1 MIAASTAAEPWFIYA
16 DHQWPDRA
24 HRQQALPPPAYHQL
38 LGRDICRYCHRPGK
52 LLSKRNIG
60 GRDHKMSIYNYLTL
74 GSMLLMTFLILIQ
87 TRGAS
92 LGAGLGGAGEVNT
105 TRRGTD
111 KTIFQLTIVC
121 ALVFSLSLIFGVIV
135 K

>member
-1 MIAASTAAEPWFIYA
+1 
-16 DHQWPDRA
+16 
-24 HRQQALPPPAYHQL
+24 
-38 LGRDICRYCHRPGK
+38 
-52 LLSKRNIG
+52 
-60 GRDHKMSIYNYLTL
+60 MSIFNYLTL
-74 GSMLLMTFLILIQ
+74 GSTVLMVLLILVQ

-111 KTIFQLTIVC
+111 KTIFQLTIIC
-121 ALVFSLSLIFGVIV
+121 AIIFTVSLILGVL